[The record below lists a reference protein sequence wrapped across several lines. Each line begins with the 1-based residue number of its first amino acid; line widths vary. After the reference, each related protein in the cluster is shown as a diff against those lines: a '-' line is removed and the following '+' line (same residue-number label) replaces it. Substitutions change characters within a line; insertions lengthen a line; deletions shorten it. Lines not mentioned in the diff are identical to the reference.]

1 MKDTALV
8 DMGEI
13 PMEQYLFSNTATL
26 IRAAILTAE
35 ISGWTKEQ
43 FNQLLEAVKND
54 SIYWPKL
61 PD

>member
-1 MKDTALV
+1 MELI
-8 DMGEI
+8 I
-13 PMEQYLFSNTATL
+13 PMEQYLFSNTANL